1 MDESGDATQG
11 VEGENLIY
19 IRKAD
24 GSPAVQLASKF
35 SGRALSPDGR
45 FLLTA
50 VDEQNDIESGFG
62 LLPLGPGTPARVETG
77 LQSLGR
83 NVAWF
88 PDSNRIAYSARE
100 KGHKV
105 RTYVQEIQG
114 PPSR

>member
-50 VDEQNDIESGFG
+50 VDEQNDTLVLADKRSAAAPSGWRAS
-62 LLPLGPGTPARVETG
+62 GPV
-77 LQSLGR
+77 
-83 NVAWF
+83 
-88 PDSNRIAYSARE
+88 
-100 KGHKV
+100 
-105 RTYVQEIQG
+105 
-114 PPSR
+114 SR